1 MIWSDS
7 LLDGGLKYLLFSPQ
21 MGEMIQVDEHSFQ
34 IDRDLQLLQLTPWKI
49 HRSTGD
55 ILIHPQPITTWTR
68 FPRFPIIH
76 PNV

>member
-7 LLDGGLKYLLFSPQ
+7 LLDGVLKYLLFSPQ

-55 ILIHPQPITTWTR
+55 ILKSPAHHNLNSFSPLSNHPS
-68 FPRFPIIH
+68 
-76 PNV
+76 